1 MVRDKEGGRRR
12 RPDLADTNHFSNG
25 VGQSPTQQTKFSS
38 ARRLPSH
45 PMLPLKAYILCE
57 AARLIYRRWSPSLNW
72 AKSCRCSWEKSRYP
86 LMHLA
91 GSQHLS
97 RGICRRSNR
106 LAVCKRPRCSS
117 FLFPD
122 YTAGRRSTSK
132 DEGDN
137 EQNQKDDKQH
147 VGDPRRFTGH
157 TA

>member
-1 MVRDKEGGRRR
+1 
-12 RPDLADTNHFSNG
+12 
-25 VGQSPTQQTKFSS
+25 
-38 ARRLPSH
+38 
-45 PMLPLKAYILCE
+45 MLPLKAYILCE

-122 YTAGRRSTSK
+122 YTAGGLPRKMREIMNRIRKMTNSTWAIHAASPATPLSPRSSAM
-132 DEGDN
+132 
-137 EQNQKDDKQH
+137 
-147 VGDPRRFTGH
+147 
-157 TA
+157 TAMIMNIIVHCNIVRVSFPIVRVASGNGFLPLD